1 MRVRECWR
9 SFSGIGAACSY
20 VSGAHWR
27 CGIEELG
34 LHNAGLI
41 LFVRVFWRL
50 GVEQEAA
57 GICRSRGEEF
67 GMGGFFFS

>member
-1 MRVRECWR
+1 M
-9 SFSGIGAACSY
+9 
-20 VSGAHWR
+20 
-27 CGIEELG
+27 GIEELG

-57 GICRSRGEEF
+57 GICRSRGEKF